1 MDKWARRA
9 FIVLLALL
17 FIVGASSSQE
27 GGGAVDSR
35 YVGSIPAPEFPT
47 GLDWLNVPN
56 PLTLDGLRGKIVIL
70 DFWTYGC
77 INCIH
82 MIPVLEQLEE
92 KYAEEI
98 VVIGV
103 HSAKFENEGQTENL
117 RQIVQ
122 RYDLRH
128 PIINDNQFVVWRR
141 YGANAWPSFVVIDPR
156 GNVVAVQAG
165 EIPFDAF
172 DQYIGAMVQYYDQ
185 LGLGD
190 IDRTPLEIALEGAG
204 NPGTPL
210 LFPGKVTTDP
220 IGRRLFIADSNH
232 HRIVVAD
239 LQTYEVLDVIG
250 MGRRGF
256 ADGGYEMAQ
265 FNKPQGMA
273 IAGDTLYVADT
284 NNHAI
289 RKVDLIAKEVTTL
302 AGTGTQGRGGT
313 PPGTVLLDP
322 LSTDLRSPW
331 DVAMGADDILHI
343 AMAGTHQLWAM
354 NLRDNTLYPTV
365 GNGRESLINRTL
377 ADSELAQ
384 PSGLYYQDGLLYF
397 ADSESSSIRVAD
409 FNNDVVRTLAGP
421 EIGVGDATERNI
433 LFLFDDIDGP
443 VGLSRLQHPLDVVGT
458 PDGQLYVADTYN
470 SKIKVID
477 LANNNI
483 TTAYGLGGTGGYRD
497 GEANVASFD
506 EPGGLDYA
514 EGKLYVADTNN
525 HVIRVIDLASET
537 VSTVQFPNVERLL
550 LASNPVNVIGG
561 NRAQDEVIDLGEKTL
576 NGEDSALVLV
586 IELPQGYKINSLI
599 ESTLTLSEDS
609 VVQLADGQ
617 RNAAIKGATNTLPL
631 AIPDS
636 DGGALRA
643 ELTLFYCLE
652 GDEGLCF
659 IDEVTYIARIR
670 IAADGE
676 KRLELQR
683 VIKPPTLTQ

>member
-1 MDKWARRA
+1 MKSGIRA
-9 FIVLLALL
+9 VLVVLLALL
-17 FIVGASSSQE
+17 LISGAVLSQE
-27 GGGAVDSR
+27 GGEGVDSR
-35 YVGSIPAPEFPT
+35 YVGSIPAPEFPS
-47 GLDWLNVPN
+47 GLDWLNVPQ
-56 PLTLDGLRGKIVIL
+56 PLTIDGLRGKIIIL

-82 MIPVLEQLEE
+82 MIPILERLEE
-92 KYAEEI
+92 KYAQEI

-128 PIINDNQFVVWRR
+128 PVINDNQFIVWRR

-165 EIPFDAF
+165 EIPFEAF

-185 LGLGD
+185 LGQGD
-190 IDRTPLEIALEGAG
+190 IDRTPLEVALEGAG

-250 MGRRGF
+250 SGRRGF
-256 ADGGYEMAQ
+256 ADGGYDVAQ

-273 IAGDTLYVADT
+273 VSGDTLYVADT

-289 RKVDLIAKEVTTL
+289 RKVDLATKQVTTI
-302 AGTGTQGRGGT
+302 AGTGQQGRSGVA
-313 PPGTVLLDP
+313 PGSIFPNPRAV
-322 LSTDLRSPW
+322 DLRSPW
-331 DVAMGADDILHI
+331 DVALGDGDNLHI
-343 AMAGTHQLWAM
+343 AMAGTHQLWAL
-354 NLRDNTLYPTV
+354 NLRDDTLYPTV
-365 GNGRESLINRTL
+365 GNGRESLINRRL

-409 FNNDVVRTLAGP
+409 FNNDAVRTLAGP

-443 VGLSRLQHPLDVVGT
+443 LGVSRLQHPLDVVGT
-458 PDGQLYVADTYN
+458 SDGKLYVADTYN
-470 SKIKVID
+470 SKIKAID
-477 LANNNI
+477 
-483 TTAYGLGGTGGYRD
+483 TTTNTISTVFGQGGDGGYRD
-497 GEANVASFD
+497 GTADVAAFD

-514 EGKLYVADTNN
+514 DGKLYVADTNN
-525 HVIRVIDLASET
+525 HVIRVIDLATNT

-550 LASNPVNVIGG
+550 LASNTVHVVGG
-561 NRAQDEVIDLGEKTL
+561 NSAQDEVIDLGEL
-576 NGEDSALVLV
+576 SLISGDSALVLV
-586 IELPQGYKINSLI
+586 VELPQGYKINTLI
-599 ESTLTLSEDS
+599 ESKLALGDDS
-609 VVQLADGQ
+609 IVQLADGQ
-617 RNAAIKGATNTLPL
+617 SEAVIRVANET
-631 AIPDS
+631 IPVRLS
-636 DGGALRA
+636 DASGGPLRA

-659 IDEVTYIARIR
+659 IDEVTYIAQITVTAGGAETIQLRRTI
-670 IAADGE
+670 
-676 KRLELQR
+676 
-683 VIKPPTLTQ
+683 VPPALD

>member
-1 MDKWARRA
+1 MKSGIRA
-9 FIVLLALL
+9 VLVVLLALL
-17 FIVGASSSQE
+17 LISGAVLSQE
-27 GGGAVDSR
+27 GGEGVDSR
-35 YVGSIPAPEFPT
+35 YVGSIPAPEFPS
-47 GLDWLNVPN
+47 GLDWLNVPQ
-56 PLTLDGLRGKIVIL
+56 PLTIDGLRGKIIIL

-82 MIPVLEQLEE
+82 MIPVLERLEE
-92 KYAEEI
+92 KYAQEI

-128 PIINDNQFVVWRR
+128 PVINDNQFIVWRR

-165 EIPFDAF
+165 EIPFEAF

-185 LGLGD
+185 LGQGD
-190 IDRTPLEIALEGAG
+190 IDRTPLEVALEGAG

-250 MGRRGF
+250 TGRRGF
-256 ADGGYEMAQ
+256 ADGGYDVAQ

-273 IAGDTLYVADT
+273 VNGDTLYVADT

-289 RKVDLIAKEVTTL
+289 RKVDLATKQVTTI
-302 AGTGTQGRGGT
+302 AGTGQQGRSGVA
-313 PPGTVLLDP
+313 PGSIFPNPRAV
-322 LSTDLRSPW
+322 DLRSPW
-331 DVAMGADDILHI
+331 DVALGDGDNLHI
-343 AMAGTHQLWAM
+343 AMAGTHQLWAL
-354 NLRDNTLYPTV
+354 NLRDDTLYPTV
-365 GNGRESLINRTL
+365 GNGRESLINRRL

-397 ADSESSSIRVAD
+397 ADSESSSVRVAD
-409 FNNDVVRTLAGP
+409 FNNDTVRTLAGP

-443 VGLSRLQHPLDVVGT
+443 LGVSRLQHPLDVVGAS
-458 PDGQLYVADTYN
+458 DGKLYVADTYN
-470 SKIKVID
+470 SKIKAID
-477 LANNNI
+477 
-483 TTAYGLGGTGGYRD
+483 TTTNTISTVFGQGGDGGYRD
-497 GEANVASFD
+497 GAADVAAFD

-514 EGKLYVADTNN
+514 DGKLYVADTNN
-525 HVIRVIDLASET
+525 HVIRVIDLATNT

-550 LASNPVNVIGG
+550 LASNTVHVVGG
-561 NRAQDEVIDLGEKTL
+561 NSAQDEVIDLGEL
-576 NGEDSALVLV
+576 SLIRGDSALVLV
-586 IELPQGYKINSLI
+586 VELPQGYKINTLI
-599 ESTLTLSEDS
+599 ESKLALGDDS
-609 VVQLADGQ
+609 IVQLADGQ
-617 RNAAIKGATNTLPL
+617 SEAVIRATNET
-631 AIPDS
+631 IPVRLS
-636 DGGALRA
+636 DASGGPLRA

-659 IDEVTYIARIR
+659 IDEVTYIAQITVTAGGAETIQLRRTI
-670 IAADGE
+670 
-676 KRLELQR
+676 
-683 VIKPPTLTQ
+683 VPPALD